1 MPDLPD
7 RPSLEFLRKR
17 AKRRRRERGI
27 GLALA
32 QREIAA
38 EFGFASWPR
47 LVRHVHATALHGVE
61 RALALADPDSLQV
74 ILDAEPGAAT
84 QPVSGVRPL
93 ILLLR
98 DTSGAPTDVR
108 RCAELL
114 IDAGASPSCTT
125 PSADGEWELTASYY
139 AVQRSDLALLRL
151 LVERGAEPDDDAFYH
166 ACERGG
172 ADFMEVLYQPGFE
185 SMVNHKLDF
194 EDEAGLRWLLE
205 RGVDVNE
212 HGCLHWAI
220 GRGRGTAILRLL
232 LDAGADPDLP
242 HPDVGLR
249 PLAAAARC
257 GHLAAY
263 ELLEGLGATADL
275 DPVAERV
282 LAVARGE
289 SVRLP
294 DAPPPLPGIPG
305 TDSRW
310 LLGQLSLLGRTEVV
324 RGLLDA
330 GVDVDSRGWSNFTP
344 LDQAAMHGRV
354 ETVRLLV
361 ERGADLSDCAFDDEG
376 PTPLDSV
383 VWGWRNN
390 RARDGD
396 YEATAALLVA
406 AGAPTRHSPPTGNP
420 HIDAMLNGQRSRP
433 SVD

>member
-7 RPSLEFLRKR
+7 RPSLEYLRKR

-47 LVRHVHATALHGVE
+47 LVRHVQATDLRGVE
-61 RALALADPDSLQV
+61 RALALADVDALHV

-84 QPVSGVRPL
+84 QPVGGIRPL

-98 DTSGAPTDVR
+98 DTSGSPTDVR

-114 IDAGASPSCTT
+114 IDAGASPSSAA

-139 AVQRSDLALLRL
+139 AVDRSDLALLRL
-151 LVERGAEPDDDAFYH
+151 LVQRGAEPDDDAFYH

-172 ADFMEVLYQPGFE
+172 ADFLQVLYQPGFE

-194 EDEAGLRWLLE
+194 EDEAGLRWLLD

-212 HGCLHWAI
+212 RGCLHWAI

-232 LDAGADPDLP
+232 LDSGADLDLP

-263 ELLEGLGATADL
+263 ELLEALGATADL
-275 DPVAERV
+275 DPVAEEV

-294 DAPPPLPGIPG
+294 DAPPPMPGIPG

-310 LLGQLSLLGRTEVV
+310 LLGQFALLGRIEVV

-330 GVDVDSRGWSNFTP
+330 GLDVDSRGWSNFTP

-376 PTPLDSV
+376 PTPLDGA

-390 RARDGD
+390 RAANGD
-396 YEATAALLVA
+396 YEATVALLVA

-420 HIDAMLNGQRSRP
+420 HIDALLNAQRSGP
-433 SVD
+433 SID